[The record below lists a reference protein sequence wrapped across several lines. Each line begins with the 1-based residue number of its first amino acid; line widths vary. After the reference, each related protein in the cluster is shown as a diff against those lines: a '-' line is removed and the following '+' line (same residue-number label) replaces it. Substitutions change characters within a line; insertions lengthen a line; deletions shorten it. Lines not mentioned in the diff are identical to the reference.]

1 MSFRRNR
8 RAEISGCPRRTT
20 RRTRLRSHAGG
31 ANALH
36 PQGQAACDAC
46 REIAEHVF
54 ARRLVVHRD
63 DVAEAFGQHRPQG
76 SVAACRPQHERMVE
90 TGNDL
95 LVDNAFQDTE
105 VHHHPTLGV
114 RVVVRRAPFHGHEQ
128 PVGMPVD
135 LTARPSYPSRA
146 CAASNE
152 NSFVNL
158 ITAISAKIFIKCERR
173 KRFPHFSPR
182 GFLYAPFRIGKQKV
196 RKPRPHILPH
206 KKPPRF

>member
-1 MSFRRNR
+1 MQ
-8 RAEISGCPRRTT
+8 AERMQ
-20 RRTRLRSHAGG
+20 
-31 ANALH
+31 LH

-46 REIAEHVF
+46 SEIAEHVF

-135 LTARPSYPSRA
+135 LTARPVVSVEGMRG
-146 CAASNE
+146 
-152 NSFVNL
+152 L
-158 ITAISAKIFIKCERR
+158 ERKLLCQSDHCHIR
-173 KRFPHFSPR
+173 KDIH
-182 GFLYAPFRIGKQKV
+182 
-196 RKPRPHILPH
+196 
-206 KKPPRF
+206 